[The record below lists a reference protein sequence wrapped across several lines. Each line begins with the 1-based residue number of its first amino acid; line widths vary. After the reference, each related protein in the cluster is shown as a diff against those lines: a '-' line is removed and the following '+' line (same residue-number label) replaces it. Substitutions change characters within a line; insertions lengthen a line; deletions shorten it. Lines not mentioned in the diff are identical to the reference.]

1 MFVRRH
7 GPDSDAAVIA
17 RRRLAALA
25 TQFETVPDS
34 GADAA
39 ASSPDADTAL
49 SASRAAGSVPA
60 RSPAGASTGEHV
72 AGDGMSG
79 LVDDPVPTSPGR
91 HAGRRLTDESV
102 RWSLSVHQVTVVALI
117 VAAVVAVAAWLVLR
131 SVPDSAAPV
140 QLSTERSLPVTDS
153 TAPSSSSET
162 PMSAASG
169 GAVLTPAGEGSAP
182 PLIVDVVGK
191 VRRPGIVELPAG
203 ARVVDAIRAAGG
215 ARPGVDTTSL
225 NLARVL
231 VDGEQIVVGLK
242 VPAVDLVPSPAVSGS
257 STTSGIASVD
267 LNSATQEQLETLP
280 GIGPVTAAAIL
291 AWRDEHGAFTS
302 VDELLE
308 VSGIGEVTL
317 SEIEAYVH
325 V

>member
-1 MFVRRH
+1 M
-7 GPDSDAAVIA
+7 
-17 RRRLAALA
+17 
-25 TQFETVPDS
+25 
-34 GADAA
+34 
-39 ASSPDADTAL
+39 
-49 SASRAAGSVPA
+49 
-60 RSPAGASTGEHV
+60 
-72 AGDGMSG
+72 
-79 LVDDPVPTSPGR
+79 
-91 HAGRRLTDESV
+91 
-102 RWSLSVHQVTVVALI
+102 
-117 VAAVVAVAAWLVLR
+117 
-131 SVPDSAAPV
+131 
-140 QLSTERSLPVTDS
+140 
-153 TAPSSSSET
+153 
-162 PMSAASG
+162 
-169 GAVLTPAGEGSAP
+169 LTPAGEGSAP

-242 VPAVDLVPSPAVSGS
+242 VPAVDLVPTPAVSGS
-257 STTSGIASVD
+257 STSGIASVD

>member
-7 GPDSDAAVIA
+7 GPDSDAAAIA

-39 ASSPDADTAL
+39 ASSSDTDTAL
-49 SASRAAGSVPA
+49 SDSGAARSVPA
-60 RSPAGASTGEHV
+60 RAPAGASTGEHV
-72 AGDGMSG
+72 ADDAMSSLVGDPM
-79 LVDDPVPTSPGR
+79 PTSPGR

-102 RWSLSVHQVTVVALI
+102 RWSLTVHQVTVVALV

-131 SVPDSAAPV
+131 SVPDAAPV

-153 TAPSSSSET
+153 IAPPSSSQP

-169 GAVLTPAGEGSAP
+169 GAIVTPAGEGTAP

-215 ARPGVDTTSL
+215 ARAGVDTTSL

-242 VPAVDLVPSPAVSGS
+242 VPAVDLAPSPAVSGS
-257 STTSGIASVD
+257 STTSAIASVD